1 MKTTLIF
8 FMALFTLAALL
19 LPVKLAN
26 SEVYQDFS
34 GISISYKIG
43 AQQNNSDNKDAD
55 ELFLNESNESSLDSF
70 DNKLNLED
78 WMTDLTEW
86 ETVK

>member
-1 MKTTLIF
+1 
-8 FMALFTLAALL
+8 MALFTLVALL

-55 ELFLNESNESSLDSF
+55 EPFLNESNESSLDSF

>member
-55 ELFLNESNESSLDSF
+55 ETFLNEINESSLDSF

>member
-55 ELFLNESNESSLDSF
+55 ETFLNESNESSLDSF